1 MNFSQNILISVHSK
15 HVENMLAG
23 RKTVELRR
31 RALRVLPGTQV
42 WIYCTQPTAQVSA
55 VATIKGIFT
64 ASPKEIWQL
73 YGQRSGLIRSEFDSY
88 FEQSETGCAIV
99 LSNIRRLK
107 SPLSLHAIRKK
118 AKRFHPPQFFKK
130 LTASCPEFTLLNQ
143 SEA

>member
-1 MNFSQNILISVHSK
+1 MNFCCHILISVHSK

-55 VATIKGIFT
+55 VATIKGVFT
-64 ASPKEIWQL
+64 AAPNQIWQI
-73 YGQRSGLIRSEFDSY
+73 YGPRSGLIRSEFDSY

-107 SPLSLHAIRKK
+107 TPLSLHAIRRK
-118 AKRFHPPQFFKK
+118 AKGFHPPQFFKK
-130 LTASCPEFTLLNQ
+130 LTPGCPEFTLLSQ
-143 SEA
+143 AEA

>member
-1 MNFSQNILISVHSK
+1 MNFSHNILISVHSK

-31 RALRVLPGTQV
+31 RSLRVLPGTQV

-64 ASPKEIWQL
+64 ASPNEIWQL

-107 SPLSLHAIRKK
+107 TPLSLHAIRKK

-130 LTASCPEFTLLNQ
+130 LTASCPEFTLLSQ
-143 SEA
+143 AEA

>member
-1 MNFSQNILISVHSK
+1 MNFSCHILISVHSK

-55 VATIKGIFT
+55 VATIKGVFT
-64 ASPKEIWQL
+64 AAPNQIWQI
-73 YGQRSGLIRSEFDSY
+73 YGPRSGLIRSEFDSY

-107 SPLSLHAIRKK
+107 TPLSLHAIRKK
-118 AKRFHPPQFFKK
+118 AKGFHPPQFFKK
-130 LTASCPEFTLLNQ
+130 LTPGCPEFSLLSQ
-143 SEA
+143 AEA